1 MACVAVTLHSPWYP
15 VEIIDKVTLFNNKI
29 ASNMSLSV
37 CLCSKMTKRA
47 PASRAV
53 LYHGVVGVCTVRH
66 GLHRSILGVY
76 RLGQRIWPAMS
87 RNRLEISLE
96 SYFWHRS
103 PIART
108 VNSHTRQQA
117 PLSGL
122 VVTAPARRRPG
133 FGLSIYHESRAK
145 RVRSKLILSR
155 C

>member
-53 LYHGVVGVCTVRH
+53 IYHGVVGVCTVRH

-87 RNRLEISLE
+87 RNRLEISLDRE
-96 SYFWHRS
+96 LFL
-103 PIART
+103 
-108 VNSHTRQQA
+108 A
-117 PLSGL
+117 PLADCSDGQQSHETTGSSL
-122 VVTAPARRRPG
+122 WARRHC
-133 FGLSIYHESRAK
+133 S
-145 RVRSKLILSR
+145 